1 MNPKIRNPF
10 ISWLLTVVTGGIYLL
25 FWVWLVTSELN
36 SAEKR
41 KVFPIYMWRIIALI
55 LFRLAAVGFV
65 GAVQAKDPI
74 LFLVVAVCVLG
85 FFLYVQ
91 ISIGNYIKKKY
102 AQLNAGASFSN
113 ALSIF
118 LFWLVANT
126 GVAYMQSGI
135 NRVIRHEQARS

>member
-1 MNPKIRNPF
+1 MNPKIRSPF
-10 ISWLLTVVTGGIYLL
+10 ISWLLTVATGGIYLI
-25 FWVWLVTSELN
+25 FWVWFVTSELN

-41 KVFPIYMWRIIALI
+41 KVFPIYRWRIIALI
-55 LFRLAAVGFV
+55 LFSLAAVGFV
-65 GAVQAKDPI
+65 VAVQVKDPF
-74 LFLVVAVCVLG
+74 LFLVVAVCLLI

-91 ISIGNYIKKKY
+91 ISIGNYIIMKY
-102 AQLNAGASFSN
+102 AQLNAGTSFSN

-118 LFWLVANT
+118 LFWLVVNT